1 MEIHAI
7 NILYDFCIMSALLV
21 VAKLIRSRAGFVQKF
36 YIPSSLLAGVIG
48 LLCGKY
54 FLNILPFSTEIGN
67 YSSILI
73 AVLFATLFFGTKKKA
88 SIRSVIGSVGDTFLV
103 NTASEIGQF
112 GVFILIG
119 VLVLPLAFPN
129 IHEGFGL
136 LLPAG
141 YVGGHG
147 TAAAIGTAFA
157 DMGWD
162 EATSIG
168 QTFATIGLVCGITLG
183 VLLINIG
190 TRKGYTRLIQRIEE
204 LPEDMCTGLVPAGK
218 RASMGECTV
227 NPMSIDPLSWHLS
240 LVLLAVGLAYFANMG
255 LKHLI
260 PSLSFPIYGLALI
273 MSLIIQ
279 QILKLLKMD
288 QYVDKQVVTRIGSTA
303 TDYLVGFGIASI
315 NIKIVLKYWLPIVI
329 LAVLGIAFVTM
340 WQFVISKRFFH
351 NYWFERGIYIF
362 GMSTGVMATG
372 VILLRITDPEF
383 KSGVLEDFGIAWIV
397 LSFIDMIAV
406 ALSPMFV
413 GNGMGLFAGLAFVAI
428 SALCLLLSAKL
439 FGVYKDDGTQLRE
452 GEKGPLEK

>member
-7 NILYDFCIMSALLV
+7 NILYDFCIMSGLLFI
-21 VAKLIRSRAGFVQKF
+21 AKVIRSKVGFIQKF

-54 FLNILPFSTEIGN
+54 FLDILPFSTEIST

-73 AVLFATLFFGTKKKA
+73 AILFATLFLGTRKKT
-88 SIRSVIGSVGDTFLV
+88 SFRSVMNSVGDTFLV
-103 NTASEIGQF
+103 NTAAEIGQF
-112 GVFILIG
+112 GLFILIG
-119 VLVLPLAFPN
+119 ILVLPLIFHGIN
-129 IHEGFGL
+129 EGFGL

-141 YVGGHG
+141 YIGGHG

-162 EATSIG
+162 EAASIG
-168 QTFATIGLVCGITLG
+168 QTFATIGLVCGIILG
-183 VLLINIG
+183 VILINVG
-190 TRKGYTRLIQRIEE
+190 TRKGYTRIIHRIEE
-204 LPEDMCTGLVPAGK
+204 LPEDMRTGLVPAGK
-218 RASMGECTV
+218 RAPLGECTV

-240 LVLLAVGLAYFANMG
+240 LVLIAVGFAYLTNMG
-255 LKHLI
+255 LKQLL
-260 PSLSFPIYGLALI
+260 PSLSFPVYGLALI
-273 MSLIIQ
+273 ISLILQ
-279 QILKLLKMD
+279 QVLKLLKMD
-288 QYVDKQVVTRIGSTA
+288 QYVDKRVITHVGSTA

-315 NIKIVLKYWLPIVI
+315 NIKIVLKYWLPIVL
-329 LAVLGIAFVTM
+329 LAVLGIIFVTM

-397 LSFIDMIAV
+397 LSFIDMVIV

-413 GNGMGLFAGLAFVAI
+413 GNGMGLLIGFVFVAI
-428 SALCLLLSAKL
+428 SILCLLLSAKL
-439 FGVYKDDGTQLRE
+439 FGVYKDDGTQLRQDE
-452 GEKGPLEK
+452 E